1 MGGAAARTEAFVCG
15 TAKWAD
21 RKAALAAWF
30 WSNRIVASNHASRS
44 KSSGLPEAMVATASA
59 IEELSPLWNLT
70 TMVFGS
76 A

>member
-1 MGGAAARTEAFVCG
+1 MEGAGAAVFTCG
-15 TAKWAD
+15 IVECAE

-30 WSNRIVASNHASRS
+30 WSNRIAASNHASGSR
-44 KSSGLPEAMVATASA
+44 SSGLPEAMVATASA
-59 IEELSPLWNLT
+59 IEGLSPLLNLT